1 MRLSDYEYLTL
12 ALEEAD
18 QALIEGTYP
27 IGAIIV
33 DADGNVVSRGRNRV
47 FSECDPTAH
56 AEVDAIR
63 QAGQH
68 LLDVSKKRY
77 TKNDLTLYTTCEPC
91 PMCSC
96 TILMSGI
103 KRSYGQRMMKG
114 MAGFDVSRRDLILSI
129 CSTHYPVLQHHILI
143 WKIDSGHCLPNG
155 ILVEVC
161 LIQSG
166 RLPNNEIHSDIHTV
180 S

>member
-1 MRLSDYEYLTL
+1 MRLSDYEYLVL

-33 DADGNVVSRGRNRV
+33 DTDGNVVSKGRNRV

-103 KRSYGQRMMKG
+103 KKIVWAADDEGYGGLRRFKEGPHFIHLFDTLSCVAAPYLDLENRQR
-114 MAGFDVSRRDLILSI
+114 ALLAQWNI
-129 CSTHYPVLQHHILI
+129 
-143 WKIDSGHCLPNG
+143 
-155 ILVEVC
+155 
-161 LIQSG
+161 G
-166 RLPNNEIHSDIHTV
+166 RGLLNTEWETPKQ
-180 S
+180 